1 MYIRELVIDELDQ
14 CGPFGE
20 AFHKEKAHP
29 DAFSLP
35 VFLEN
40 WERFYQQ
47 GIGVIFGLFED
58 DDVLIGGIGGLLAKD
73 LTSGTLTLNEMFWY
87 VQNDKRQRTGRWPLR
102 LITRLRMWGALRH
115 AKRLHMI
122 HFFTK
127 DEHPDDVRLSKIYT
141 HILKLEPNELGFVGA
156 IGV

>member
-1 MYIRELVIDELDQ
+1 MYIRALTIDELDQ

-20 AFHKEKAHP
+20 AFHQEKAHP
-29 DAFSLP
+29 DAFSLS

-87 VQNDKRQRTGRWPLR
+87 VQNDKRHSTGRWPLR
-102 LITRLRMWGALRH
+102 LITQLRTWGALRR
-115 AKRLHMI
+115 AKRFHMV
-122 HFFTK
+122 HFFTNEQK
-127 DEHPDDVRLSKIYT
+127 PNDVRLSAIYT
-141 HILKLEPNELGFVGA
+141 KMLKLEPSELGFVGA